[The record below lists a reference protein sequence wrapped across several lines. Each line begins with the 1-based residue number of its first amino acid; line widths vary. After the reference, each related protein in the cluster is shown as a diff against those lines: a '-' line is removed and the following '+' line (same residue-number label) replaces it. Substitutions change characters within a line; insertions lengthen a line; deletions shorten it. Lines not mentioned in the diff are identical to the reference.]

1 MTAKELLKSKWHGIV
16 IVNKLTGLCSEKKK
30 QTGNSTFSLR
40 MMITHNTQS
49 TYSFFFTSILIIC
62 SFSPHSISTNVY
74 NLLSLSSSFLLVA
87 G

>member
-1 MTAKELLKSKWHGIV
+1 MTAKELQKSKWHGIV

-40 MMITHNTQS
+40 MMITHITQS
-49 TYSFFFTSILIIC
+49 NYSFFSHPLS
-62 SFSPHSISTNVY
+62 SFAVSVHSISTNLY